1 MNRNS
6 GALTAQIVPALA
18 LPAPAIIDQNIA
30 SRVAEREW
38 KLAIIAP
45 ALVFKKGTK
54 GRAETLR
61 DIADRKHRDIHGKTV
76 TYSIDTL
83 RDWCALVEANDHG
96 NLARPR
102 RRDAGKRRNFVNRI
116 WDKACP
122 LPDTEKL
129 RLADEIRAY
138 LKGLWKEC
146 GKGEKKITS
155 LGTTKLLELSLAAGW
170 QGATLDACTVGLHA
184 VRAERNCGLLSIKEK
199 DAKKWFNHFIPR
211 IHRTR
216 PDKPMDIVIGD
227 VHPVDILVLRND
239 GSEATARMIAWLDL
253 ATNDFFYSLVLLPK
267 GKGITQ
273 AHITR
278 SFVDLVQAWGLPS
291 CLYFDNGTEYEGCE
305 LIDGFRALQGLV
317 EGFHAFM
324 IGASEI
330 DTALGIDKGTL
341 TLRR

>member
-1 MNRNS
+1 MWRGNHLEVKTVESTGGQGGKALQVYVPSLPPTLRAAWMNRNS

-170 QGATLDACTVGLHA
+170 QGTSHSNDRGTIGADIFTAGRGIGNQVITQIALCYLFEDQIVEGISKALDSLSWPDERESIPLSTIQDRVSQLEDETRAALKEREELVGLLTA
-184 VRAERNCGLLSIKEK
+184 YKI
-199 DAKKWFNHFIPR
+199 
-211 IHRTR
+211 
-216 PDKPMDIVIGD
+216 
-227 VHPVDILVLRND
+227 
-239 GSEATARMIAWLDL
+239 AT
-253 ATNDFFYSLVLLPK
+253 
-267 GKGITQ
+267 
-273 AHITR
+273 
-278 SFVDLVQAWGLPS
+278 
-291 CLYFDNGTEYEGCE
+291 
-305 LIDGFRALQGLV
+305 
-317 EGFHAFM
+317 
-324 IGASEI
+324 
-330 DTALGIDKGTL
+330 
-341 TLRR
+341 